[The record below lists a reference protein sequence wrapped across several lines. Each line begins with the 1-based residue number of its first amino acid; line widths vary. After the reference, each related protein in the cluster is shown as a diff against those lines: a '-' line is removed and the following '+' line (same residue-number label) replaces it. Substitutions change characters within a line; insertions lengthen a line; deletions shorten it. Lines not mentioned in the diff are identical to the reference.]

1 MIKVLTEL
9 QPLVAGSRT
18 VSPFPLEVHS
28 PYTGEVVGRTFLATP
43 EQIEDAVAG
52 AVRSFEVTRRLA
64 SHERAS
70 ILNTLARKIEEHGE
84 ELSRLIALEAG
95 KPIKDARAEV
105 SRGLIIVTA
114 GAEEA
119 KRVPGEVLPLDLAKG
134 AEGRWGIV
142 RRFPIGPVLGIT
154 PFNFPLNLAMHKVV
168 PAIASGNPIVLKL
181 PSKTPLTMLRAA
193 DFILEAGWPPE
204 ALSLFA
210 TAPDLYDRLVM
221 DDRFKMISFTGSAAV
236 GWRIKAKAGKKRI
249 VLELG
254 GNAGVIVDADAPLER
269 TVKRIVAGGF
279 SFAGQSC
286 ISVQRVYVH
295 ETIASPLTE
304 ALLAEIGKLKLGDP
318 LDPETD
324 LGPMIDPQAV
334 ERTHAWIQEAVRE
347 GARVLCGGSARGAI
361 FEPTLLTDVKTTA
374 KVCREEVFAPLIVL
388 FPFKDL
394 TEAIAAVNDSPYGLQ
409 AGIFTNNLAN
419 ALRVFESLEVGG
431 IILNDIPSWRMDT
444 MPYGGVKDSGFG
456 REGIRYAIEEMTEM
470 RLLVICP

>member
-1 MIKVLTEL
+1 
-9 QPLVAGSRT
+9 
-18 VSPFPLEVHS
+18 
-28 PYTGEVVGRTFLATP
+28 
-43 EQIEDAVAG
+43 
-52 AVRSFEVTRRLA
+52 
-64 SHERAS
+64 
-70 ILNTLARKIEEHGE
+70 
-84 ELSRLIALEAG
+84 
-95 KPIKDARAEV
+95 
-105 SRGLIIVTA
+105 
-114 GAEEA
+114 
-119 KRVPGEVLPLDLAKG
+119 
-134 AEGRWGIV
+134 
-142 RRFPIGPVLGIT
+142 
-154 PFNFPLNLAMHKVV
+154 
-168 PAIASGNPIVLKL
+168 
-181 PSKTPLTMLRAA
+181 
-193 DFILEAGWPPE
+193 
-204 ALSLFA
+204 
-210 TAPDLYDRLVM
+210 M

-236 GWRIKAKAGKKRI
+236 GWGLKAKAGKKRI

-269 TVKRIVAGGF
+269 AVKRIVAGGF

-347 GARVLCGGSARGAI
+347 GARVLCGGAARGAI
-361 FEPTLLTDVKTTA
+361 FEPTLLTDVETTA

-388 FPFKDL
+388 FPFKEL

-419 ALRVFESLEVGG
+419 ALRVFETLEVGG

-470 RLLVICP
+470 RLLVVCP